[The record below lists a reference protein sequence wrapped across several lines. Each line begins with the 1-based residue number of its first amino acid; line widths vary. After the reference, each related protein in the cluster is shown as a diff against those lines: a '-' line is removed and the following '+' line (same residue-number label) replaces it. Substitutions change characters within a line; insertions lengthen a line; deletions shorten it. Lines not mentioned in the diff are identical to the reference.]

1 MDGDNIKIRDDNQYA
16 SIPSVDSYIY
26 KEVKEKMDIILEN
39 RYIIR
44 EILKEVDDDIS
55 RPFMNV
61 YTGEKRKEIP
71 LVYTLSQE
79 YIDRGGAIFLSLR
92 EGRENKPSVGN
103 IQDTYPY
110 PQGGITKE
118 QATIKSLEEEG
129 KAYFEV
135 TRKIGELVNVENL
148 AFSRKDNVEVIDN
161 RIVFRYD
168 EDLIGMKFTVNY
180 IPNTYQPHKDDTEED
195 KEKGYRQQGLK
206 KGFSATES
214 YSLAVV
220 SKNMDTVRCIDLV
233 MKAVLIM
240 MRDNAEEQNNT
251 LLQSLQFH
259 QLEEIPMPGEGS
271 TTEIIYGRETIVT
284 YNTTYSLDVP
294 LMERIKHLIFTS
306 KPKI

>member
-1 MDGDNIKIRDDNQYA
+1 MDGDNIIITDDNQYA

-26 KEVKEKMDIILEN
+26 QEVKEKMDIILEN

-44 EILKEVDDDIS
+44 EILREIDNDIS

-61 YTGEKRKEIP
+61 YTGENRKEIP

-92 EGRENKPSVGN
+92 EGRENKPSIGN
-103 IQDTYPY
+103 VQDTYAY

-118 QATIKSLEEEG
+118 KSTIAQSKEDG
-129 KAYFEV
+129 KAYLEV
-135 TRKIGELVNVENL
+135 TRKIGDLVNVENL
-148 AFSRKDNVEVIDN
+148 AFSRQDEVEVIEN
-161 RIVFRYD
+161 RVVFRYD
-168 EDLIGMKFTVNY
+168 EDLIGMEFNVNY
-180 IPNTYQPHKDDTEED
+180 IPNTYQPHEGDTEED
-195 KEKGYRQQGLK
+195 IAKGYEQQGLK
-206 KGFSATES
+206 KGFSAIES

-220 SKNMDTVRCIDLV
+220 SKNMDTVRCIDLIL
-233 MKAVLIM
+233 KAVLIM

-259 QLEEIPMPGEGS
+259 QLEEIPMEGNDGVP
-271 TTEIIYGRETIVT
+271 ELIYGRETIVT

-294 LMERIKHLIFTS
+294 LMERIKNLIITR
-306 KPKI
+306 KHKI